1 MQENYLVIFHLS
13 NGSEETE
20 TLIGISKQ
28 KIEQHLR
35 LKYFDSYLEV
45 VSIEKI

>member
-13 NGSEETE
+13 NGSEKSEN
-20 TLIGISKQ
+20 LSGISKQ

-35 LKYFDSYLEV
+35 LKYFDSALEV
-45 VSIEKI
+45 VSIKNI